1 MLCGADFPNQWGMGQ
16 LMKAEIE
23 RCTFNQFKHLFQA
36 FLFFNE
42 LLLMDRDILKK
53 AFMPAV
59 KN

>member
-1 MLCGADFPNQWGMGQ
+1 MGQ